1 MKHKFIT
8 LLFFIA
14 GLFSQSA
21 IIYVFDEHVD
31 VATDG
36 NIQGVQMTL
45 VHGEDFSIELES
57 FFVGDYITQ
66 DNSTVLIVADNNL
79 SGQLFSYSGDIF
91 IEEIIV
97 AMNTNLGIEE
107 VSATIIYESDCDINN
122 DNNVNVVDVVLLVN
136 MIFDDTEFG
145 SDINQDGAVNVV
157 DIVAMIN
164 LIFYESF
171 LDDDSEDCIDVNDDG
186 VCDDNCTDLDEDSIC
201 DDEDDC
207 VFYDIVWD
215 GVCTDEIGNEIECS
229 DNMFDC
235 PDSVV
240 PGSMEIDFS
249 LAEASEIHLYLKD
262 ECSNI
267 YTIEQG
273 YYAAGYYTFT
283 IDGENYQTGWYELTL
298 EVGEEISTQAIHI
311 CNPPILE
318 EFILGTWQLDYVA
331 EYVGPNCEYLD
342 REYFGPD
349 FVINKDRSYVCQ
361 DYYDTYNE
369 ECEVGEYIYLTQ
381 EECENAGFEWN
392 SINCWGCFNDVRYDT
407 QSTQTILNFDS
418 SGEYFEFENEY
429 DQSEGYQLDD
439 YDCDGFNDY
448 CDSFQENL
456 LEKEFE
462 GGQYTIS
469 SDLLSSNTLP
479 SLILN
484 YNIDF
489 EIKTGHYTECYGCSE
504 DEMMCNDYDYDDC
517 YDPRYVDEQIEYI
530 IEDINNN
537 FMRLKIVDIYTD
549 YYNGYYYNYP
559 PECTIFEY
567 SKLDSYSI
575 GGCMSTGYLNYN
587 PYATF
592 DNGTCNDNVCPMNLR
607 DSEIVQPF
615 NHFNLKK

>member
-1 MKHKFIT
+1 MKDKFII
-8 LLFFIA
+8 LFIFIA

-21 IIYVFDEHVD
+21 GIYVFDNHVD
-31 VATDG
+31 IVSDG
-36 NIQGVQMTL
+36 IVSGVQMTL
-45 VHGEDFSIELES
+45 THDEDFSIELEP
-57 FFVGDYITQ
+57 FYISEYMTQ
-66 DNSTVLIVADNNL
+66 DNSTILVIASESNVG
-79 SGQLFSYSGDIF
+79 GQLFSYSGDIF

-107 VSATIIYESDCDINN
+107 VLPTITYESDCDINN

-145 SDINQDGAVNVV
+145 SDINQDGFVNVI

-171 LDDDSEDCIDVNDDG
+171 LDDEDDPECN
-186 VCDDNCTDLDEDSIC
+186 DLDNDNIC
-201 DDEDDC
+201 DEDDDC
-207 VFYDIVWD
+207 VFYDIVWG
-215 GVCTDEIGNEIECS
+215 GVCMDDFGNEIECS
-229 DNMFDC
+229 EDMFECTDTSI
-235 PDSVV
+235 PTGTTSVA
-240 PGSMEIDFS
+240 FS
-249 LAEASEIHLYLKD
+249 LANESEIHFYLKD

-273 YYAAGYYTFT
+273 YYAAGNYTFS
-283 IDGENYQTGWYELTL
+283 INGENHQTGWYEITL
-298 EVGEEISTQAIHI
+298 EVGEEISTQAFHI
-311 CNPPILE
+311 CNPPSLE

-349 FVINKDRSYVCQ
+349 FVINKDRNYICQ
-361 DYYDTYNE
+361 DYYDIYNE

-381 EECENAGFEWN
+381 DECENAGFEWN
-392 SINCWGCFNDVRYDT
+392 SMNCWGCFNDVRYDT
-407 QSTQTILNFDS
+407 ESTQTILNFDS

-429 DQSEGYQLDD
+429 DQREGYDLTD
-439 YDCDGFNDY
+439 YECDGVNDY
-448 CDSFQENL
+448 CNSFQENL
-456 LEKEFE
+456 VEKEFE
-462 GGQYTIS
+462 GGQYTIYS
-469 SDLLSSNTLP
+469 GFLTNDIP

-484 YNIDF
+484 YTIDF
-489 EIKTGHYTECYGCSE
+489 EIKTGYYTECYGCSE

-517 YDPRYVDEQIEYI
+517 YDPRYVDEQIVYI

-537 FMRLKIVDIYTD
+537 FMRLKIVDMYTD
-549 YYNGYYYNYP
+549 YYNGYYYNNTS
-559 PECTIFEY
+559 ECTIFEY

-575 GGCMSTGYLNYN
+575 GGCMGTGYLNYN

-607 DSEIVQPF
+607 DSKIGQPS